1 MKITKRQLRRI
12 IREAFDEDDEYF
24 AAVRSPEARE
34 ALEAAGFNA
43 DGTMPD
49 PTRGLGPAQQGM
61 YTPQNM
67 EDVMGWIEAAIS
79 INEALLKAV
88 RDLEDGV
95 YRYASEAFYE
105 VIYPVQRSF
114 SKYGAADTE
123 GRETTGT
130 WLENQGFDWED

>member
-1 MKITKRQLRRI
+1 MRIKKSQLKRI
-12 IREAFDEDDEYF
+12 IREAADDYY
-24 AAVRSPEARE
+24 AAVSSPEAHE
-34 ALEAAGFNA
+34 ALQAAGFNA

-49 PTRGLGPAQQGM
+49 PTRGLGPAQLGM

-79 INEALLKAV
+79 INEAMRKAV

-95 YRYASEAFYE
+95 YRYANEAFYE
-105 VIYPVQRSF
+105 VIAPVQQSF
-114 SKYGAADTE
+114 DKYGAADTE

-130 WLENQGFDWED
+130 WLEDQGYEWEY